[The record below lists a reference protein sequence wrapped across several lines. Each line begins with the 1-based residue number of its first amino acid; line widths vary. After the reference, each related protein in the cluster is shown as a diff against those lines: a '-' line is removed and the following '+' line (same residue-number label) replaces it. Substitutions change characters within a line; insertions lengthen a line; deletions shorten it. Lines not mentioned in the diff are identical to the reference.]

1 MLALSA
7 RSGFEAENRA
17 AGDHGP
23 RHLALYGPAVVRRV
37 LALRAQ
43 RGDVDAPWPVE
54 VENRQIG
61 GRARFQAAARQ
72 AEDFRR
78 PLRDRA
84 HHLEQAETAVVVELE
99 RQRQQRLETDDAGFG
114 RREWQAF
121 RFL

>member
-61 GRARFQAAARQ
+61 GRARVQAAGRA
-72 AEDFRR
+72 AEDFLR
-78 PLRDRA
+78 PLGDRA
-84 HHLEQAETAVVVELE
+84 GHLEEADAVRVVEVERE
-99 RQRQQRLETDDAGFG
+99 RQ
-114 RREWQAF
+114 
-121 RFL
+121 